1 MRLAMKILILV
12 NLLFMLGN
20 AEEAK
25 TENSM
30 IQHPEWYIKISDFNV
45 YSARG
50 VGIIHHVTIENT
62 SDITYQNI
70 KVRVR
75 YKSSSYSNHGTV
87 VATETGV
94 LPVTLPPHSK
104 KTYLEGGA
112 VFGATSS
119 GFYAGSIEVLGAI
132 PLTQ

>member
-1 MRLAMKILILV
+1 MRVVLTALIFIGFFSV
-12 NLLFMLGN
+12 IGYS
-20 AEEAK
+20 EEPN

-30 IQHPEWYIKISDFNV
+30 IKHPEWYIKISDFNV

-62 SDITYQNI
+62 SNIAYQNI

-75 YKSSSYSNHGTV
+75 YKSGSSSPHGTV

-104 KTYLEGGA
+104 KTYLEGGS

-119 GFYAGSIEVLGAI
+119 SFYAGSIEVLGAI
-132 PLTQ
+132 PLTR

>member
-1 MRLAMKILILV
+1 MHPAIKTLILIT
-12 NLLFMLGN
+12 LFCASGN
-20 AEEAK
+20 GEEP
-25 TENSM
+25 NPGNFQIS
-30 IQHPEWYIKISDFNV
+30 HPEWYIKISDFNV

-62 SDITYQNI
+62 GDIAYQNI

-75 YKSSSYSNHGTV
+75 YKSSSSSPHGTV

-104 KTYLEGGA
+104 KTYLEGGS

-119 GFYAGSIEVLGAI
+119 SFYAGSIEVLGAI
-132 PLTQ
+132 PLTR

>member
-1 MRLAMKILILV
+1 LV
-12 NLLFMLGN
+12 GFLSIIGYS
-20 AEEAK
+20 EEAK
-25 TENSM
+25 TENPM
-30 IQHPEWYIKISDFNV
+30 IKHPEWYIKISDFNI

-62 SDITYQNI
+62 SDIAYQNI

-75 YKSSSYSNHGTV
+75 YKSSSYANSGTV
-87 VATETGV
+87 VATEKGV

-104 KTYLEGGA
+104 ETYLEGGA

-119 GFYAGSIEVLGAI
+119 SFYAGSIEVLGAI
-132 PLTQ
+132 PVAP